1 MAVHLIKMAV
11 GIESFSHLARVQ
23 KNRLQDLNKEGEP
36 PVLRHWTRNSPTRA
50 EEICAGGSLY
60 WIIKGAVRAR
70 QKILSIDKHTSER
83 SRKRCALVLDPTLVR
98 TELKISRP
106 IQGWRYLDPQ
116 AAPKDLL
123 TVADEGNPDI
133 PMEMAKELREL
144 GLL

>member
-11 GIESFSHLARVQ
+11 GIESFSHLAHVQ
-23 KNRLQDLNKEGEP
+23 KNRLQDLDKAGEP
-36 PVLRHWTRNSPTRA
+36 PLLRHWTRNSPTRA

-60 WIIKGAVRAR
+60 WIIKGAIRAR
-70 QKILSIDKHTSER
+70 QQISSIDKHTSER

>member
-1 MAVHLIKMAV
+1 MVVHLIKMAV
-11 GIESFSHLARVQ
+11 GIESVSHLAHVQ

-60 WIIKGAVRAR
+60 WIIKGAIRAR
-70 QKILSIDKHTSER
+70 QKISSIDKNTSER
-83 SRKRCALVLDPTLVR
+83 SRKRCALVLDTTLVR
-98 TELKISRP
+98 TELKISKP

-123 TVADEGNPDI
+123 MVANEGNADI
-133 PMEMAKELREL
+133 PMEMARELREL

>member
-11 GIESFSHLARVQ
+11 GIESFSHLAHVQ
-23 KNRLQDLNKEGEP
+23 KNRLQELNKEGEP
-36 PVLRHWTRNSPTRA
+36 TVLRHWTRNSPTRA

-60 WIIKGAVRAR
+60 WIIKGAIRAR
-70 QKILSIDKHTSER
+70 QQISSIDKHTSER

-123 TVADEGNPDI
+123 TVANEGNTDI

>member
-1 MAVHLIKMAV
+1 MVVHLMKMAV
-11 GIESFSHLARVQ
+11 GIDSFSHLAHVQ
-23 KNRLQDLNKEGEP
+23 ENRIQDLNKAGEP
-36 PVLRHWTRNSPTRA
+36 PILRHWTRNSPTRA

-60 WIIKGAVRAR
+60 WIIKGAIRAR
-70 QKILSIDKHTSER
+70 QKISSIDKNTSER
-83 SRKRCALVLDPTLVR
+83 SRKRCALVLDTTLVR
-98 TELKISRP
+98 TELKISKP

-123 TVADEGNPDI
+123 MVANEGNADI

>member
-11 GIESFSHLARVQ
+11 GIESFSHLAHVQ
-23 KNRLQDLNKEGEP
+23 KNRLQDLNKDGEA

-60 WIIKGAVRAR
+60 WIIKGAIRAR
-70 QKILSIDKHTSER
+70 QKISSIDKHTSEK
-83 SRKRCALVLDPTLVR
+83 SRKRCALVLDTTLVR
-98 TELKISRP
+98 TELKISKP

-123 TVADEGNPDI
+123 MVANEGNADI
-133 PMEMAKELREL
+133 PMEMARELREL

>member
-1 MAVHLIKMAV
+1 M
-11 GIESFSHLARVQ
+11 R
-23 KNRLQDLNKEGEP
+23 
-36 PVLRHWTRNSPTRA
+36 W
-50 EEICAGGSLY
+50 GSLY
-60 WIIKGAVRAR
+60 WIIKGAIRAR
-70 QKILSIDKHTSER
+70 QKISSIDKNTSER
-83 SRKRCALVLDPTLVR
+83 SRKRCALVLDTTLVR

-123 TVADEGNPDI
+123 TAANEGNIDI

>member
-11 GIESFSHLARVQ
+11 GIESFSHLAHVQ
-23 KNRLQDLNKEGEP
+23 KNRLQDLDKAGEP
-36 PVLRHWTRNSPTRA
+36 PLLRHWTRNSPTRA

-60 WIIKGAVRAR
+60 WIIKGAIRAR
-70 QKILSIDKHTSER
+70 QQISSIDKHASER

>member
-1 MAVHLIKMAV
+1 MVVHLIKMAV
-11 GIESFSHLARVQ
+11 GIESVSHLAHVQ

-60 WIIKGAVRAR
+60 WIIKGAIRAR
-70 QKILSIDKHTSER
+70 QQISSIDKHTSER

>member
-23 KNRLQDLNKEGEP
+23 KNRLQDLDKAGEP
-36 PVLRHWTRNSPTRA
+36 PLLRHWTRNSPTRA

-60 WIIKGAVRAR
+60 WIIKGAIRAR
-70 QKILSIDKHTSER
+70 QQISSIDKHTSER

>member
-11 GIESFSHLARVQ
+11 GIESFSHLAHVQ
-23 KNRLQDLNKEGEP
+23 KNRLQDLDKAGEP
-36 PVLRHWTRNSPTRA
+36 PLLRHWTRNSPTRA

-60 WIIKGAVRAR
+60 WIIKGAIRAR
-70 QKILSIDKHTSER
+70 QKISSIDKHTSER

-98 TELKISRP
+98 TELKVSRP

-123 TVADEGNPDI
+123 MVANEGNADI
-133 PMEMAKELREL
+133 PMEMARELREL

>member
-11 GIESFSHLARVQ
+11 GIESFSHLAHVQ
-23 KNRLQDLNKEGEP
+23 KNRLQDLDKAGEP
-36 PVLRHWTRNSPTRA
+36 PLLRHWTRNSPTRA

-60 WIIKGAVRAR
+60 WIIKGAIRAR
-70 QKILSIDKHTSER
+70 QKISSIDKHASEK

-123 TVADEGNPDI
+123 TAANEGNIDI
-133 PMEMAKELREL
+133 PMKMAKELREL

>member
-11 GIESFSHLARVQ
+11 GIESFSHLAHVQ
-23 KNRLQDLNKEGEP
+23 KNRLQDLNKEGES

-60 WIIKGAVRAR
+60 WIIKGAIRAR
-70 QKILSIDKHTSER
+70 QKISSIDKHTSEK
-83 SRKRCALVLDPTLVR
+83 SRKRCALVLDTTLVR
-98 TELKISRP
+98 TELKISKP

-123 TVADEGNPDI
+123 MVANEGNADI
-133 PMEMAKELREL
+133 PMEMARELREL